1 VRTHCVVG
9 FSEADAP
16 TLLPIVQVLRR
27 TDDCPIYY
35 RNTMTKALA
44 KHETIYV
51 VGGGEDF
58 VKEIKELA
66 PNAKFVP
73 ITGPTRLE
81 TAVAAWDWWSKHK

>member
-1 VRTHCVVG
+1 
-9 FSEADAP
+9 
-16 TLLPIVQVLRR
+16 
-27 TDDCPIYY
+27 
-35 RNTMTKALA
+35 MTKALA